1 MKKIIYILFLVL
13 IVGCASSQAQNF
25 KTHKVKQGETI
36 ESIAKRYQVSTQD
49 IYGLNPDA
57 KKGIK
62 TNAVLIIPNSK
73 SSNSAPQAT
82 IEKELV
88 GFKQHKVKRKETLY
102 SLAKEYDVEEAEI
115 KKHNTFLYANN
126 LRKGDDLKIP
136 VYKKVFTVSKPES
149 TTKIYTVLPKE
160 GKWRIAYKF
169 GITIDQLEAL
179 NPDMGEVLN
188 VGDQIHVPNINQK
201 EEKPIDEAYS
211 YYKVLPKEGF
221 YRLKLKLGVE
231 QEQLEILNPG
241 LKESG
246 LKEGMILKIPYNAT
260 VGETTN
266 TEQQEIDLTDRI
278 KSSNTK
284 HLVIMLPF
292 QLNKVDADSIQDAK
306 KELTSNPFLSMSMDF
321 HSGAL
326 MALDSLKKLG
336 VNLKVDV
343 YDTKNLL
350 SEVSHI
356 LNSNEFSDVDAVIGP
371 FMQNNIEKVASELK
385 TYQVPVI
392 SPITK
397 NVTLTENVFQSR
409 PSESLLYDKI
419 VDFVKNDSIK
429 QHVIIVSDAKHTK
442 VSDNLKRTF
451 MSASQVFSRK
461 NKKGEDAFYIL
472 DQDLLAALKPGKNLV
487 FLESDNPG
495 FVSNVTSKLNSMKN
509 KERNIVLVTTNMN
522 AAFEDDEVSNY
533 HLSHL
538 DFHFPTISKSYNE
551 DDNNSFVK
559 AYEKRYGITPNKVAV
574 RGFDIT
580 MDVVLRLVSSEDLYL
595 SVTEAPLTE
604 YVENKFAYKK
614 KFLGGYYNDTV
625 YLVKYQDLKIVEV
638 N

>member
-1 MKKIIYILFLVL
+1 LVL
-13 IVGCASSQAQNF
+13 IFGCASSQAQNF

-73 SSNSAPQAT
+73 SLNPAPQAT
-82 IEKELV
+82 IERELV

-149 TTKIYTVLPKE
+149 TTKKYTVLPKE

-179 NPDMGEVLN
+179 NPDMSEVLN
-188 VGDQIHVPNINQK
+188 VGDQINVPNINQK
-201 EEKPIDEAYS
+201 EENAIDEAYS

-260 VGETTN
+260 VGETSN
-266 TEQQEIDLTDRI
+266 TELQEIDLTNRI
-278 KSSNTK
+278 KSFNTK

-306 KELTSNPFLSMSMDF
+306 KELATNPFLSMSMDF

-350 SEVSHI
+350 NEVSNI
-356 LNSNEFSDVDAVIGP
+356 LNSNEFGDVDAVIGP
-371 FMQNNIEKVASELK
+371 FMQNNIEKVASNLK
-385 TYQVPVI
+385 AYNVPVI

-419 VDFVKNDSIK
+419 VNFVKKDSTK
-429 QHVIIVSDAKHTK
+429 QHVIIVSDTKHTK
-442 VSDNLKRTF
+442 VSNNLKRTF

-461 NKKGEDAFYIL
+461 NKKEEDAFYIL
-472 DQDLLAALKPGKNLV
+472 DQDLLAALKSGKNIV

-509 KERNIVLVTTNMN
+509 RVRNIVLVTTNMN

-538 DFHFPTISKSYNE
+538 EFHFPTISKSYNE

-574 RGFDIT
+574 RGFDLT

-595 SVTEAPLTE
+595 SVNEAPVTE

>member
-1 MKKIIYILFLVL
+1 MVL
-13 IVGCASSQAQNF
+13 IFGCASSQAQNF

-73 SSNSAPQAT
+73 SLNPAPQAT
-82 IEKELV
+82 IERELV

-102 SLAKEYDVEEAEI
+102 SLAKEYDVEEADI
-115 KKHNTFLYANN
+115 KKHNSFLYANN
-126 LRKGDDLKIP
+126 LRKGEDLKIP
-136 VYKKVFTVSKPES
+136 VYKKVFTVTEPET
-149 TTKIYTVLPKE
+149 TTKKYTVLPKE

-179 NPDMGEVLN
+179 NPDMSEVLN
-188 VGDQIHVPNINQK
+188 VGDQINVPNINQK
-201 EEKPIDEAYS
+201 EENAIDEAYS

-260 VGETTN
+260 VGETSN
-266 TEQQEIDLTDRI
+266 TELQEIDLTNRI

-306 KELTSNPFLSMSMDF
+306 KELATNPFLSMSMDF

-350 SEVSHI
+350 NEVSNI
-356 LNSNEFSDVDAVIGP
+356 LNSNEFGDVDAVIGP
-371 FMQNNIEKVASELK
+371 LMQNNIEKVASNLK
-385 TYQVPVI
+385 AYNVPVI

-419 VDFVKNDSIK
+419 VNFVKKDSTK
-429 QHVIIVSDAKHTK
+429 QHVIIVSDTKHTK
-442 VSDNLKRTF
+442 VSNNLKRTF

-461 NKKGEDAFYIL
+461 NKKEEDAFYIL
-472 DQDLLAALKPGKNLV
+472 DQDLLAALKSGKNIV

-509 KERNIVLVTTNMN
+509 RERNIVLVTTNMN

-538 DFHFPTISKSYNE
+538 EFHFPTISKSYNE

-574 RGFDIT
+574 RGFDLT

-595 SVTEAPLTE
+595 SVNEAPVTE

>member
-1 MKKIIYILFLVL
+1 LVL
-13 IVGCASSQAQNF
+13 IFGCASSQAQNF

-73 SSNSAPQAT
+73 SLNPAPQAT
-82 IEKELV
+82 IERELV

-149 TTKIYTVLPKE
+149 TTKKYTVLPKE

-179 NPDMGEVLN
+179 NPDMSEVLN
-188 VGDQIHVPNINQK
+188 VGDQINVPNINQK
-201 EEKPIDEAYS
+201 EENAIDEAYS

-260 VGETTN
+260 VGETSN
-266 TEQQEIDLTDRI
+266 TELQEIDLTNRI
-278 KSSNTK
+278 KSFNTK

-306 KELTSNPFLSMSMDF
+306 KELATNPFLSMSMDF

-350 SEVSHI
+350 NEVSNI
-356 LNSNEFSDVDAVIGP
+356 LNSNEFGDVDAVIGP
-371 FMQNNIEKVASELK
+371 FMQNNIEKVASNLK
-385 TYQVPVI
+385 AYNVPVI

-419 VDFVKNDSIK
+419 VNFVKKDSTK
-429 QHVIIVSDAKHTK
+429 QHVIIVSDTKHTK
-442 VSDNLKRTF
+442 VSNNLKRTF

-461 NKKGEDAFYIL
+461 NKKEEDAFYIL
-472 DQDLLAALKPGKNLV
+472 DQDLLAALKSGKNIV

-509 KERNIVLVTTNMN
+509 RERNIVLVTTNMN

-538 DFHFPTISKSYNE
+538 EFHFPTISKSYNE

-574 RGFDIT
+574 RGFDLT

-595 SVTEAPLTE
+595 SVNEAPVTE

>member
-1 MKKIIYILFLVL
+1 MVL
-13 IVGCASSQAQNF
+13 IFGCASSQAQNF

-73 SSNSAPQAT
+73 SLNPAPQAT
-82 IEKELV
+82 IERELV

-149 TTKIYTVLPKE
+149 TTKKYTVLPKE

-179 NPDMGEVLN
+179 NPDMSEVLN
-188 VGDQIHVPNINQK
+188 VGDQINVPNINQK
-201 EEKPIDEAYS
+201 EENAIDEAYS

-260 VGETTN
+260 VGETSN
-266 TEQQEIDLTDRI
+266 TELQEIDLTNRI
-278 KSSNTK
+278 KSFNTK

-306 KELTSNPFLSMSMDF
+306 KELATNPFLSMSMDF

-350 SEVSHI
+350 NEVSNI
-356 LNSNEFSDVDAVIGP
+356 LNSNEFGDVDAVIGP
-371 FMQNNIEKVASELK
+371 FMQNNIEKVASNLK
-385 TYQVPVI
+385 AYNVPVI

-419 VDFVKNDSIK
+419 VNFVKKDSTK
-429 QHVIIVSDAKHTK
+429 QHVIIVSDTKHTK
-442 VSDNLKRTF
+442 VSNNLKRTF

-461 NKKGEDAFYIL
+461 NKKEEDAFYIL
-472 DQDLLAALKPGKNLV
+472 DQDLLAALKSGKNIV

-509 KERNIVLVTTNMN
+509 RERNIVLVTTNMN

-538 DFHFPTISKSYNE
+538 EFHFPTISKSYNE

-574 RGFDIT
+574 RGFDLT

-595 SVTEAPLTE
+595 SVNEAPVTE